1 MSCHAR
7 LSRRGPLAVTALAI
21 ALLAT
26 SASFALGDTGEVTT
40 SIAARP
46 GLPTNGDV
54 ALVDTSIATGV
65 TRTEGNA
72 QRDYGV
78 VLARIEVAPS
88 YAANLRVSVYWTDP
102 EDGYDALDSPDA
114 QIGVGIYHPISTG
127 TCAMSQDEV
136 DYVTVTDGTNQYCS
150 EIDTRATGSANVSP
164 SGELLLARHLPG
176 GYLLPSLPYPT
187 SALECGSPGTP
198 AAWCWPTAI
207 ASSTQVTSAG
217 PAVLYVVASVL
228 TPGNAPPGQ
237 QSTISHLSFY
247 VDASAQ

>member
-7 LSRRGPLAVTALAI
+7 LSRRGPLAITALAM

-40 SIAARP
+40 SIAARA
-46 GLPTNGDV
+46 GLQANGDV

-114 QIGVGIYHPISTG
+114 QIAVGIYHPISTG
-127 TCAMSQDEV
+127 TCATSQDEV

-150 EIDTRATGSANVSP
+150 EIDTQATGSANVSP

-187 SALECGSPGTP
+187 SAPQCGGSPSTP
-198 AAWCWPTAI
+198 VAWCWPAATA
-207 ASSTQVTSAG
+207 QVTSAG
-217 PAVLYVVASVL
+217 PAVLYAVASVL
-228 TPGNAPPGQ
+228 TPGGAPPGQ